1 MFMVQAK
8 QEGGESGII
17 VIMGEVKFIH
27 KCWSQYPPRHLNCE
41 IPNI

>member
-1 MFMVQAK
+1 MVAAKYMFMVQAK

-27 KCWSQYPPRHLNCE
+27 KC
-41 IPNI
+41 